1 MPDPLHAPG
10 VAVSQWPGS
19 ASPATVGSS
28 LVPGAVGSSGRDSSV
43 ETTGESRVITSGSGP
58 SASATIWLP
67 VSVPATAGTVRKLR
81 RSSSSSLATPRTSS
95 GTTAVSEA
103 PSTMTLNASSGWAW
117 AASRRPGES
126 VVSAP
131 ESAPAVNGAPSANA
145 QTSATARR
153 SQCRAGGDLRLSLG
167 DRAGFTGVTV
177 PTMEPGRVTRRQS
190 GKIALATRPGRLAS
204 TLPLGA
210 TELN

>member
-95 GTTAVSEA
+95 DTVAVSAA
-103 PSTMTLNASSGWAW
+103 PSTMTLNASSGSAW

-126 VVSAP
+126 VVCAT
-131 ESAPAVNGAPSANA
+131 ESAPAVNGAPSASA

-153 SQCRAGGDLRLSLG
+153 SQCRAGGDLRRSLG
-167 DRAGFTGVTV
+167 DKLVSRREGPDYGARARDAPPIG
-177 PTMEPGRVTRRQS
+177 EIS
-190 GKIALATRPGRLAS
+190 LATRPGRLAS

-210 TELN
+210 TDLN